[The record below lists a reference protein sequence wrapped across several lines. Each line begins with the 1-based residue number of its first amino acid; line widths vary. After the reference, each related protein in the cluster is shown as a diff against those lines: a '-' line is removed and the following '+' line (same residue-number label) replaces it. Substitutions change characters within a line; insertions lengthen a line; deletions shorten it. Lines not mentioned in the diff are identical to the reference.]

1 MNAEMPHATGSE
13 SEPKDD
19 RAQSDRR
26 SEMEE
31 RAQAVARLF
40 EEHNRALISFL
51 TLRLHSSQDAKEV
64 AQEAYV
70 RLLELDRTGAV
81 SFMRAYL
88 FRIAG
93 NLAVDRIRRQIV
105 RRVAAA
111 EEAHFLDE
119 VDEAAAPERKFIA
132 REELEEIGRRLGDLP
147 PKCQQAF
154 VMHAMLERP
163 VKEIAKEMDLTERMV
178 RYYIVRGFALCRQVR
193 GEGEG

>member
-1 MNAEMPHATGSE
+1 MKGDAASAAAESLQLAAVPE
-13 SEPKDD
+13 SAD
-19 RAQSDRR
+19 
-26 SEMEE
+26 E
-31 RAQAVARLF
+31 RARAVARLF

-88 FRIAG
+88 FRIAA

-105 RRVAAA
+105 RRHAV
-111 EEAHFLDE
+111 EEDQHFVDE
-119 VDEAAAPERKFIA
+119 VDEASAPERRFIA
-132 REELEEIGRRLGDLP
+132 REELDEVEQRLKALP
-147 PKCQQAF
+147 PKCQRAF

-163 VKEIAKEMDLTERMV
+163 VKEIAREMQLTERMV
-178 RYYIVRGFALCRQVR
+178 RHYIVRGYAVCRDVR
-193 GEGEG
+193 GEGDSE